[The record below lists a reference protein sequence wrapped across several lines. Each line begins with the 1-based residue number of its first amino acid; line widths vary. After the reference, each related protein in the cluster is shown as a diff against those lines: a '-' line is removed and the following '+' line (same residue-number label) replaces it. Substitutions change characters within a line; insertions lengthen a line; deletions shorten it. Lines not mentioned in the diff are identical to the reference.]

1 MVAVRRKIPGRDAC
15 WSQVS
20 KFALSFNGYDEL
32 GDECADIANSVS
44 AEWDAMGR
52 LPTDIRVLRGC
63 LFFEQRRTRMGMAF
77 DFSPAEAWTGDQPG
91 YEDWVRY
98 IKALVEEVRVQN
110 GGDVIR
116 DE

>member
-1 MVAVRRKIPGRDAC
+1 MSTSSGKAKDAT
-15 WSQVS
+15 WSRVS
-20 KFALSFNGYDEL
+20 KFALSFNGYEEL

-44 AEWDAMGR
+44 AEWDATGR

-77 DFSPAEAWTGDQPG
+77 DFSPGDAWTGDQPG

-116 DE
+116 DG